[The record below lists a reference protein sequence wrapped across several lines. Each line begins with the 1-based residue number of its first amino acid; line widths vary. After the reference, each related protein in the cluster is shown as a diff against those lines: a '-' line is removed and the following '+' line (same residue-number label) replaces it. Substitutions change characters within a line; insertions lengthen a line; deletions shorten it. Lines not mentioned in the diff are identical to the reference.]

1 MLAISCHGAGLS
13 STVYELVTAGS
24 ITYDFGCC
32 ELNALATHFGSGHF
46 EGDSDVSG
54 VPIRARQLI
63 LYAPVDIS
71 IYSIAIALRQLCP

>member
-1 MLAISCHGAGLS
+1 MVLGSRPLYTSLS
-13 STVYELVTAGS
+13 LPVPSH
-24 ITYDFGCC
+24 DFGCG

-71 IYSIAIALRQLCP
+71 IYSIAIALRQLRP